1 MALSDL
7 PLFGPGTTLALTAL
21 MSEGVF
27 AAIPFLLFIT
37 LIIGMWLILEHLIP
51 SLISPAHRFTRGLT
65 RWTVRATGVQERLA
79 RGGERLSVWR
89 VYLPVVAILAAGT
102 LASVVAGGVFLELA
116 ETLTEDTAT
125 LEQFDEQVY
134 RWANEIRISHATP
147 FFTAMTIIGTPVG
160 LGIIA
165 AAIAAVLVARR
176 LPRLAAYLIATPAL
190 GGVINKLLKAWFAR
204 ARPEVSEMLRETTGY
219 SFPSG
224 HAMGSTLVF
233 GALIYIAFRT
243 FKSRRARAFWAAV
256 CIASVLAISFSRIY
270 LGVHWISDIVAGI
283 AAGTTWVL
291 ATTSG
296 YEIYRRM
303 RRIRRGR
310 EAVQPQA

>member
-1 MALSDL
+1 MVRL
-7 PLFGPGTTLALTAL
+7 PGL
-21 MSEGVF
+21 EGLV
-27 AAIPFLLFIT
+27 
-37 LIIGMWLILEHLIP
+37 
-51 SLISPAHRFTRGLT
+51 R
-65 RWTVRATGVQERLA
+65 TVRKIGRISDDGEFGVRPQ
-79 RGGERLSVWR
+79 RGGDC
-89 VYLPVVAILAAGT
+89 ADADH
-102 LASVVAGGVFLELA
+102 GG
-116 ETLTEDTAT
+116 
-125 LEQFDEQVY
+125 
-134 RWANEIRISHATP
+134 N
-147 FFTAMTIIGTPVG
+147 
-160 LGIIA
+160 
-165 AAIAAVLVARR
+165 
-176 LPRLAAYLIATPAL
+176 
-190 GGVINKLLKAWFAR
+190 
-204 ARPEVSEMLRETTGY
+204 VSEMLRETTGY